1 MYPHPSSPAAS
12 AVMRANRSKDTL
24 PEASLRSALHR
35 RGLRFRKSYVIRS
48 EQMRVRVDI
57 AFPSRRVAVFLDGC
71 FWHRCPTHGVRPSVN
86 QGYWL
91 PKLQRNVDRD
101 NRVDDFLTTEGWK
114 VIRVWEHESPLEAA
128 ARVSEVIRERSP
140 AV

>member
-1 MYPHPSSPAAS
+1 
-12 AVMRANRSKDTL
+12 
-24 PEASLRSALHR
+24 
-35 RGLRFRKSYVIRS
+35 
-48 EQMRVRVDI
+48 MRVRVDI
-57 AFPSRRVAVFLDGC
+57 AFPALRVAVFLDGC

-101 NRVDDFLTTEGWK
+101 NRVNEFLTTEGWK